1 MAHVVS
7 LEHGSM
13 PLMKICI
20 HRGAKEVGGSCV
32 EIEAGGESILIDAGM
47 PLTSDSESP
56 PIPPIVDGSSLRG
69 IVISHPHQ
77 DHYGLL
83 PWMPTTP
90 VLMGDAARRILW
102 AAAPFMRQPPLK
114 LNGPSLVD
122 RQTVSLGSFRITPYL
137 VDHSA
142 YDSYALLIEADGKR
156 LFYSGDIR
164 VHGRKRELVD
174 RLMATPP
181 ASLDVLLL
189 EGTTLGR
196 ACNIAPKPENAIEDE
211 LAEIFRETTGIA
223 LIHAS
228 AQNIDRL
235 VSIFRACLKTHRTL
249 VVDLYTAEILAA
261 TGNSHIPQS
270 DWNRIALCIPQRQR
284 LQIKKAG
291 LFEALERHA
300 RHRIFPKTIAKNP
313 GGYALIFRELWMRDL
328 DRANCLDGACLI
340 HSQWDGYLKEDRFLK
355 IDAWRKTNG
364 MPFHQVH
371 TSGHASPDDLKRL
384 VTALNPKMLVPIHSD
399 VPERYS
405 ELYPYVTAHADGE
418 WWEI

>member
-1 MAHVVS
+1 M
-7 LEHGSM
+7 HGSI
-13 PLMKICI
+13 PIMKICI
-20 HRGAKEVGGSCV
+20 HRGTKEIGGSCV
-32 EIEAGGESILIDAGM
+32 EVEVGGESILIDAGM
-47 PLTSDSESP
+47 PLTSDAESP
-56 PIPPIVDGSSLRG
+56 PTPPIIDGRSLHG

-83 PWMPTTP
+83 PWMPVAP
-90 VLMGDAARRILW
+90 VLMGEAARCILR
-102 AAAPFMRQPPLK
+102 AAAPFMRHPT
-114 LNGPSLVD
+114 LNLDGPNLVD

-142 YDSYALLIEADGKR
+142 YDSYALLVEADGKR
-156 LFYSGDIR
+156 LFYSGDVR
-164 VHGRKRELVD
+164 MHGRKRKLVE

-181 ASLDVLLL
+181 APLDVLLL

-196 ACNIAPKPENAIEDE
+196 ANRIAPTPEDEIEDK
-211 LAEIFRETTGIA
+211 LAGIFRETTGIA
-223 LIHAS
+223 LVHVS
-228 AQNIDRL
+228 AQNIDRM
-235 VSIFRACLKTHRTL
+235 VSIVRACLKARRTL

-261 TGNSHIPQS
+261 TGNSRIPQS
-270 DWNRIALCIPQRQR
+270 DWNRIALCVPQRQR

-291 LFEALERHA
+291 LFEALERHS

-328 DRANCLDGACLI
+328 ERANCLDGACLI
-340 HSQWDGYLKEDRFLK
+340 HSQWDGYLMEDRFLE
-355 IDAWRKTNG
+355 IDAWRQTHG

-399 VPERYS
+399 APERYS
-405 ELYPYVTAHADGE
+405 ELYPYVTAHTDSE